1 MSKYAVG
8 LVAVVLLA
16 AGVACSSEK
25 EIQTVKVGNTSNWAA
40 TAWPLY
46 IAAEQGW
53 FADEG
58 IEVTQTFTRNQLEGL
73 IGGDLNIINDGADD
87 GLVAMERGLN
97 ILAVKGNE
105 NHPDEYLVAQPEIT
119 SLDQLV
125 GGIFAVSGIPST
137 DAALAMEFLETKG
150 INRDQVDFRNIG
162 FSSARLA
169 ALEAKQVDAAL
180 LSTGKWLT
188 ARDLGFT
195 TLGTPADFGEFPWN
209 VVQVKSDWAEENKDA
224 LVGYLRSIVK
234 AEAWLL
240 DPANFEEAITIL
252 LPKTELDEDIQ
263 RLVLQALHDDE
274 MYMLE
279 ALTTADFDR
288 ALSYL
293 QAEDAI
299 KPGFDID
306 AFLDLSYY
314 NEATGG

>member
-1 MSKYAVG
+1 MNKLVIG

-16 AGVACSSEK
+16 VSVACGGDK
-25 EIQTVKVGNTSNWAA
+25 EAQTLKVGNTSNWAA
-40 TAWPLY
+40 TSWPVY
-46 IAAEQGW
+46 VAADQGW

-58 IEVTQTFTRNQLEGL
+58 IEVEQTFTRNQLEGL
-73 IGGDLNIINDGADD
+73 IGGDLHIINDGADD

-97 ILAVKGNE
+97 IKAVKGNE

-137 DAALAMEFLETKG
+137 DAALAIEFLQSKG
-150 INRDQVDFRNIG
+150 ISRDQVDFRNIG

-169 ALEAKQVDAAL
+169 ALEAKQVEGAL

-195 TLGTPADFGEFPWN
+195 TLATPADFGEFPWN

-224 LVGYLRSIVK
+224 LVGYLRSIIK

-240 DPANFEEAITIL
+240 DPANFEEAIEIL

-263 RLVLQALHDDE
+263 RLVLKALHDDE
-274 MYMLE
+274 MYMQE

-288 ALSYL
+288 ALRYL

-314 NEATGG
+314 NEAVGG